1 MDAQEKEF
9 YQSLLIIVGIAGA
22 ILAYF
27 IITAIR
33 YQRRSIRM
41 NKEKIRAEID
51 TMENERRRIAADL
64 HDELGPLLSAV
75 KLQINHLE
83 TDLEEDKMLI
93 EKASNHI
100 DNMIR
105 RLREISN
112 NLMPNTLLRK
122 GLKTALSELAESSE
136 QAFQLKIKL
145 VCEEDLK
152 LSQDKEINIFRI
164 VQEIIHN
171 TAKHAGAGTLV
182 IQITKDN
189 DKLLLATADN
199 GKGFNY
205 EKKSDEHAGLGLRN
219 LQSRTEIMGGEMTCK
234 TEPGKGTMY
243 NFEIPL

>member
-9 YQSLLIIVGIAGA
+9 YQSLLIIVGIAGS

-33 YQRRSIRM
+33 YQRHSIRM

-64 HDELGPLLSAV
+64 HDELGPILSAV

-83 TDLEEDKMLI
+83 TNLEEDKILI

-100 DNMIR
+100 DNMIK

-112 NLMPNTLLRK
+112 NLMPNTLIRK
-122 GLKTALSELAESSE
+122 GLKTALEELASSSE
-136 QAFQLKIKL
+136 QAFKFKIKL
-145 VCEEDLK
+145 ICEEEMK
-152 LSQDKEINIFRI
+152 LDRDKEINIFRI
-164 VQEIIHN
+164 IQEIIHN
-171 TAKHAGAGTLV
+171 TAKHAAASTLI
-182 IQITKDN
+182 IQITN
-189 DKLLLATADN
+189 DQHKVLIATADN

-205 EKKSDEHAGLGLRN
+205 EKKYGEHTGLGLRN
-219 LQSRTEIMGGEMTCK
+219 LQSRTEIMGGEMTCR
-234 TEPGKGTMY
+234 TAAGKGTMY